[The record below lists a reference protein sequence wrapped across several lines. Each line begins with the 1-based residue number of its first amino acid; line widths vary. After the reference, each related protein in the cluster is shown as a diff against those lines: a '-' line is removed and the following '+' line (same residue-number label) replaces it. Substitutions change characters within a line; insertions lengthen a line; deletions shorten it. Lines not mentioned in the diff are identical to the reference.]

1 MTATLPSISALE
13 IIELQMMIFSSQDGS
28 DLVRASL
35 EYIEEKRKFDEAR
48 RKLEENLCKLKGE
61 RRRLKEEIQKPEDA
75 RTANPKSSVS
85 IVVPRNTHG
94 VEEIPVLTAMRK
106 IDLAH
111 LPKIKAGHTRI
122 RVEYEDYFD
131 ALHDLSATFQGVRL
145 PHGWPRGL
153 NNIYCEICERFHTR
167 LRFEHLHPAVR
178 FLEDANICIRGQG
191 TILLFRFC
199 MFDTPEAQRS
209 CYDHY
214 CKETI
219 VFAKDLIKAVHSMD
233 SGGFSTKSF
242 RVRLRPSLS
251 HRAEHKGRFHEIV
264 AMVNQAAITV
274 DELMSGMDIWRPVSM
289 EDSD

>member
-1 MTATLPSISALE
+1 MGLTSFAPHSVCTGWCETVDS
-13 IIELQMMIFSSQDGS
+13 FRS
-28 DLVRASL
+28 DKILNFKFPMPLTSTNSHFQEPCRAYKDKEV

-61 RRRLKEEIQKPEDA
+61 RRRLNEEIQKPEDA

-251 HRAEHKGRFHEIV
+251 HRAV
-264 AMVNQAAITV
+264 
-274 DELMSGMDIWRPVSM
+274 
-289 EDSD
+289 